1 MVFDRLATEVG
12 FDRSKVVGEGSWSP
26 IEWQNELNLEK
37 GDEIYL
43 TESPDGFRITK
54 SNPEFEAQMAVAR
67 EVMKENRAVL
77 RELAK

>member
-1 MVFDRLATEVG
+1 MHTLKLTQVGNSLGAIFPKDLLA
-12 FDRSKVVGEGSWSP
+12 K
-26 IEWQNELNLEK
+26 LNLEK
-37 GDEIYL
+37 GDEIFL

-54 SNPEFEAQMAVAR
+54 HDPVFEAQMAIAR

>member
-1 MVFDRLATEVG
+1 MA
-12 FDRSKVVGEGSWSP
+12 K
-26 IEWQNELNLEK
+26 LNLEK

-54 SNPEFEAQMAVAR
+54 NDPEFEAQMAVAR

>member
-1 MVFDRLATEVG
+1 MHTLKLTQVGNSLGAIFPKDLLA
-12 FDRSKVVGEGSWSP
+12 K
-26 IEWQNELNLEK
+26 LNLEK
-37 GDEIYL
+37 GDEIFL

-54 SNPEFEAQMAVAR
+54 HDPEFEAQMAIAR

>member
-1 MVFDRLATEVG
+1 MHTLKLTQVG
-12 FDRSKVVGEGSWSP
+12 NSLGAIFPKDLLVK
-26 IEWQNELNLEK
+26 LNLEK
-37 GDEIYL
+37 GDEIFL

-54 SNPEFEAQMAVAR
+54 HDPEFEAQMAIAR